1 MIRCETS
8 QQNKNLVR
16 ILIIRR
22 KVFLSELLKKV
33 KKKKF
38 WVERKGTLVTLTP
51 NRHTSSPSWRTD
63 TPNRLY
69 PPNNHIHSWI
79 TSHSIYGWTELFQV
93 CRNIHPNLQNTRSSG
108 DFGTLSGYEQTTSC
122 NINNDV
128 TTLQ

>member
-38 WVERKGTLVTLTP
+38 
-51 NRHTSSPSWRTD
+51 
-63 TPNRLY
+63 
-69 PPNNHIHSWI
+69 
-79 TSHSIYGWTELFQV
+79 
-93 CRNIHPNLQNTRSSG
+93 
-108 DFGTLSGYEQTTSC
+108 
-122 NINNDV
+122 
-128 TTLQ
+128 